1 MNELF
6 GRYFFVSDV
15 HLGEVRDTSGD
26 REKRFLKFLRTL
38 PSDTRG
44 LFLLGDIFDFWAEYR
59 DVVPRGYVRVLG
71 ELARL
76 ADSGVKLWF
85 FCGNHDWWVTDYLE
99 KELGAQIVKA
109 PYKIMDV
116 GGLHLCIGHGDCVG
130 RRSFRQRLLTHLFHS
145 RFWIAV
151 LKSIHPWF
159 VFRLARRWSSS
170 SRHRHP
176 DGYRFRGEEEPI
188 WKFADKMVRRKKVD
202 ACIFGHL
209 HAALEADLSDGK
221 KLYLLGDWGES
232 SSFLNLFGMYISGF
246 GLPKMEK

>member
-1 MNELF
+1 MDPQ
-6 GRYFFVSDV
+6 GRYFFLSDL
-15 HLGEVRDTSGD
+15 HLGEAGDACGD
-26 REKRFLKFLRTL
+26 RERRFLDFLRSL
-38 PSDTRG
+38 PGDTKG
-44 LFLLGDIFDFWAEYR
+44 LFLLGDIFDFWVEYR
-59 DVVPRGYVRVLG
+59 YVVPRGYVRVLG

-76 ADSGVKLWF
+76 SDSGVELWF
-85 FCGNHDWWVTDYLE
+85 FCGNHDWWLTDYLE
-99 KELGAQIVKA
+99 KELGAHIVKA

-130 RRSFRQRLLTHLFHS
+130 KRPFRQRLLTHFFHS

-151 LKSIHPWF
+151 LKSLHPWF
-159 VFRLARRWSSS
+159 VFRLARRWSSG

-176 DGYRFRGEEEPI
+176 GEYRFRGQEDPI
-188 WKFADKMVRRKKVD
+188 WRFADRMVRRKDVD

-209 HAALEADLSDGK
+209 HAPLETKLSDGK
-221 KLYLLGDWGES
+221 KLYLLGDWGCS